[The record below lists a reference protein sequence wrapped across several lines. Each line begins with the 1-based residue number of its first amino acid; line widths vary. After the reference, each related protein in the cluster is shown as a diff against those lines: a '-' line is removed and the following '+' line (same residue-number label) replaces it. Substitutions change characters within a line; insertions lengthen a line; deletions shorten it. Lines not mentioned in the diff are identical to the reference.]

1 MPPMINFYSEQIDSS
16 TELPGEYWKT
26 ANGYL
31 YSRTTSFVHVPNHV
45 NNSRTIFPRSR
56 NYACTLK
63 NPCCRG

>member
-31 YSRTTSFVHVPNHV
+31 FSRTTSFVHVPIIMLTIAEQSFREAATMHV
-45 NNSRTIFPRSR
+45 H
-56 NYACTLK
+56 
-63 NPCCRG
+63 